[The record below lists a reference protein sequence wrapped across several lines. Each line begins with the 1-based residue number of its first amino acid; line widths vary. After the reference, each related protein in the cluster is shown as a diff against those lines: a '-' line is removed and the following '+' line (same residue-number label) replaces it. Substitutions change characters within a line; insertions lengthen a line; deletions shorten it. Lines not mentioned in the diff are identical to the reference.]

1 MTLTLLISLAAE
13 LALGAERPD
22 WAFPVADKVQPPSK
36 DDNQPKTIPA
46 SAASYTQRQIDDLT
60 KPPDWFPDMH
70 PPMPEVVA
78 RGANTFACASCHL
91 PTGTGHDE
99 SAYLAGLPAPYIV
112 EQMADF
118 KAGTRKGFGD
128 MPSIARGLG
137 GSEIQAA
144 AAYFASLRAQLWVRV
159 AETDT
164 IPKTYVNRS
173 SNMRLALPG
182 AGAEPI
188 GNRIVELPENE
199 QAAVERDP
207 RSGFVVY
214 APIGSIAKGEALVT
228 KGGGKTTPC
237 GVCHGPALKGTA
249 IAPPIAG
256 HHGNYVIRQLYFF
269 SGRRARWRHGVVD
282 AARRPEARSQ
292 RHGGDRRL
300 PGIARTI
307 ARRRK

>member
-1 MTLTLLISLAAE
+1 M
-13 LALGAERPD
+13 
-22 WAFPVADKVQPPSK
+22 
-36 DDNQPKTIPA
+36 
-46 SAASYTQRQIDDLT
+46 
-60 KPPDWFPDMH
+60 
-70 PPMPEVVA
+70 
-78 RGANTFACASCHL
+78 
-91 PTGTGHDE
+91 
-99 SAYLAGLPAPYIV
+99 
-112 EQMADF
+112 
-118 KAGTRKGFGD
+118 
-128 MPSIARGLG
+128 
-137 GSEIQAA
+137 
-144 AAYFASLRAQLWVRV
+144 

-164 IPKTYVNRS
+164 IPKTYVNR

-228 KGGGKTTPC
+228 NGGGKTTPC

-269 SGRRARWRHGVVD
+269 QDGERAGGTASLMQPVVQKLAVSD
-282 AARRPEARSQ
+282 MVAIAAYLASREP
-292 RHGGDRRL
+292 
-300 PGIARTI
+300 
-307 ARRRK
+307 